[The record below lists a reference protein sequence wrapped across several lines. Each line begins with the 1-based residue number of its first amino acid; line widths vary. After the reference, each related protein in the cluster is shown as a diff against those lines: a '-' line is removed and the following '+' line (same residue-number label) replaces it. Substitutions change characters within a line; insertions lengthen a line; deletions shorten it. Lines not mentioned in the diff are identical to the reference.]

1 MGERE
6 GYAHCMSTPE
16 TEIWHNPRCTKSRA
30 ALAHLDAAGT
40 AYTVRR
46 YLDAPPSAEELR
58 DVLDRLGAEPW
69 DITRMGEDIAKELG
83 MSGWGRTAADRERWI
98 AALAEHP
105 RLIQRPIVFTA
116 AGSAVVARDED
127 ALRSLD

>member
-1 MGERE
+1 
-6 GYAHCMSTPE
+6 MSNPE

-46 YLDAPPSAEELR
+46 YLDDPPSAAELR
-58 DVLDRLGAEPW
+58 TALERLGVEPW
-69 DITRMGEDIAKELG
+69 DITRTGEDIARELG

-98 AALAEHP
+98 TALAENP
-105 RLIQRPIVFTA
+105 RLIQRPLVFA
-116 AGSAVVARDED
+116 ADGRAIVARDED
-127 ALRSLD
+127 ALRLLD